1 MKEMIKAALSKM
13 LMLARMAIEG
23 VFKWIKKVLRYAR
36 INDEKNNIS
45 LTNLA
50 MMIVMYKMVVT
61 NATSWQDLSAL
72 AIAILGYQI
81 KRVIEGKKDQ

>member
-1 MKEMIKAALSKM
+1 
-13 LMLARMAIEG
+13 MLARVAIEG
-23 VFKWIKKVLRYAR
+23 AFKWIKKVLRYAR

-50 MMIVMYKMVVT
+50 MIIVMAKMIIT
-61 NATSWQDLSAL
+61 PATSWQDMTAL
-72 AIAILGYQI
+72 AIAILGYQA